1 LITLS
6 FRPLQSGSA
15 IQVRGA
21 HFRICADGTLR
32 GPDNTIAARYLDG
45 LWYLGHKRHVSF
57 DCAGPI
63 HLRVTNKYG
72 RRERIGPYDS
82 IRTGNGAIFTGDS
95 CLGVHAVRD
104 EPGSEL
110 VDVWQEVSFLTDAW
124 PPLNSAADIR

>member
-1 LITLS
+1 LIILS
-6 FRPLQSGSA
+6 FRPLQDGSA
-15 IQVRGA
+15 IVVRGA

-45 LWYLGHKRHVSF
+45 LWYLGHKRHTSF
-57 DCAGPI
+57 ECTGPI

-82 IRTGNGAIFTGDS
+82 VRTANGAIFSGTNL
-95 CLGVHAVRD
+95 LGVHAVRD

-110 VDVWQEVSFLTDAW
+110 IDVWQEVSFLT
-124 PPLNSAADIR
+124 